1 MAAVKILVWF
11 ITILVLVFLV
21 GFRDMIKTGNCL
33 VLVFYLKPKVATAC
47 VLKVSFRLVN
57 HSTHDLLS
65 IINHYFII
73 KDSVQIIQSMD
84 GYDMSW
90 TVTYLLSN

>member
-33 VLVFYLKPKVATAC
+33 IIVIYLEAQVA
-47 VLKVSFRLVN
+47 K
-57 HSTHDLLS
+57 S
-65 IINHYFII
+65 IKSMSMT
-73 KDSVQIIQSMD
+73 KDSIS
-84 GYDMSW
+84 
-90 TVTYLLSN
+90 LL

>member
-1 MAAVKILVWF
+1 MAAVKILIWF

-33 VLVFYLKPKVATAC
+33 MLVFYLKPKVATAC

-57 HSTHDLLS
+57 HSTHDLFINQS
-65 IINHYFII
+65 III
-73 KDSVQIIQSMD
+73 KEDSVQIIQWMA
-84 GYDMSW
+84 M
-90 TVTYLLSN
+90 T

>member
-33 VLVFYLKPKVATAC
+33 MLVFYLKPKVATAS
-47 VLKVSFRLVN
+47 VLNVSFIQLMIYYQSIIIINQGFSSN
-57 HSTHDLLS
+57 HSIYGWL
-65 IINHYFII
+65 
-73 KDSVQIIQSMD
+73 
-84 GYDMSW
+84 
-90 TVTYLLSN
+90 

>member
-33 VLVFYLKPKVATAC
+33 MLVFYLKPKVATAS

-57 HSTHDLLS
+57 HSTHDDDLLS
-65 IINHYFII
+65 INQFSSNH
-73 KDSVQIIQSMD
+73 SMD

>member
-33 VLVFYLKPKVATAC
+33 MLVFYLKPKVATAS

-65 IINHYFII
+65 INHYYQ
-73 KDSVQIIQSMD
+73 SRIQFKSFNLWMA
-84 GYDMSW
+84 M
-90 TVTYLLSN
+90 T

>member
-33 VLVFYLKPKVATAC
+33 MLVFYLKPKVATAS

-65 IINHYFII
+65 IYQSRNQIKQGVGSNH
-73 KDSVQIIQSMD
+73 SMNCI
-84 GYDMSW
+84 DM
-90 TVTYLLSN
+90 T

>member
-33 VLVFYLKPKVATAC
+33 MLVFYLKLKVATAS

-57 HSTHDLLS
+57 HSTHGLLS
-65 IINHYFII
+65 INHYQGF
-73 KDSVQIIQSMD
+73 SSNHSMD

>member
-21 GFRDMIKTGNCL
+21 GFRDMIKTGNSL
-33 VLVFYLKPKVATAC
+33 MLVFYLKPKVATAS

-57 HSTHDLLS
+57 HSTHDLLYYQS
-65 IINHYFII
+65 
-73 KDSVQIIQSMD
+73 SIIQS
-84 GYDMSW
+84 
-90 TVTYLLSN
+90 LSRIQFKSFNGWL